1 MISVADLYA
10 LQEIDLDIQ
19 AKQSALEEVEA
30 RLGERE
36 ELDEARRLAEEQ
48 RGYLREAQTK
58 LRDAEWA
65 VDDIRAKIQPLNEKL
80 YSGTVKNPKE
90 LMGLHQDVDS
100 LKARQRE
107 LEDRVLEVMSAAED
121 MERDLREAERLLSEM
136 EAEWQ
141 AEQERLRRQG
151 EDLQHDLQ
159 ELDGRRSIQQAAI
172 EGETIRQYDG
182 LRSAHQ
188 GRAVAKV
195 ERGICQGC
203 RITLPMHVLQKARS
217 GNHLVQCTSCERIL
231 YLS

>member
-1 MISVADLYA
+1 MVADLYA
-10 LQEIDLDIQ
+10 LQETDLDIQ
-19 AKQSALEEVEA
+19 AKQVALEEVEA

-48 RGYLREAQTK
+48 RRSLKEAQTK

-65 VDDIRAKIQPLNEKL
+65 VDDVRAKLQPLSEKL

-107 LEDRVLEVMSAAED
+107 LEDRVLEVMSAVED
-121 MERDLREAERLLSEM
+121 MERDLREADSRLSHM

-141 AEQERLRRQG
+141 ADQERLRRQR
-151 EDLQHDLQ
+151 EDLQQELQ
-159 ELDGRRSIQQAAI
+159 ELDGRRSGQQAAI

-182 LRSAHQ
+182 LRAAHQ